1 MVVTLAT
8 DMPSEVVRLEV
19 RKLRIDTSYQRPI
32 KPAHVDKIV
41 ENFDPSALGAIS
53 VSDRGN
59 GDYVVLD
66 GRHRVAVCQQCGHS
80 TILAVIHQ
88 VGGDIAREAQL
99 FIKLNFSKIIGTA
112 WEWRARVV
120 AKDPIA
126 LEVNALAWA
135 HGFRCDPLLGMGPTT
150 ITAVSAME
158 DIFGT
163 YGPDTLIAILDAI
176 RGAWPNHVHG
186 REAGMIRGL
195 GQFITM
201 YPGHSP
207 ALLVK
212 HLRRVEPEA
221 ILTAGRTYQKDLGG
235 RTAMNMAR
243 AIWKPYNFR
252 LTSKSKL
259 PNRFDSE

>member
-1 MVVTLAT
+1 MVVKLAT
-8 DMPSEVVRLEV
+8 TDIPSEVIRLEV

-32 KPAHVDKIV
+32 KPAHVDKLV
-41 ENFDPSALGAIS
+41 QGFDPSALSTID

-66 GRHRVAVCQQCGHS
+66 GRHRVAACQQCGHP

-99 FIKLNFSKIIGTA
+99 FIQLNYSKLIGTA

-150 ITAVSAME
+150 ISAVAALEHVYS
-158 DIFGT
+158 T
-163 YGPDTLIAILDAI
+163 YGPDTLTAVFDAI
-176 RGAWPNHVHG
+176 HGAWPNHTHG
-186 REAGMIRGL
+186 REASMVRGL
-195 GQFITM
+195 AQFIAM

-212 HLRRVEPEA
+212 HLRRLEPEA
-221 ILTAGRTYQKDLGG
+221 ILTAGRAYQKDLGG
-235 RTAMNMAR
+235 RTAQNMAR
-243 AIWKPYNFR
+243 AIWKPYNFK
-252 LTSKSKL
+252 LTSTKL
-259 PNRFDSE
+259 PNRFDAE

>member
-1 MVVTLAT
+1 MIVALTT
-8 DMPSEVVRLEV
+8 DIPTEVVRLEV

-32 KPAHVDKIV
+32 KPAHVDKLV
-41 ENFDPSALGAIS
+41 QGFDPSALSSID

-66 GRHRVAVCQQCGHS
+66 GRHRVAACQQCGHL
-80 TILAVIHQ
+80 TILAVIHK
-88 VGGDIAREAQL
+88 VNGDIAREAQL
-99 FIKLNFSKIIGTA
+99 FIQLNYSKLIGTA

-158 DIFGT
+158 DIYNV
-163 YGPDTLIAILDAI
+163 YGPDPLTAVLDAI
-176 RGAWPNHVHG
+176 HGAWPNHTHG

-195 GQFITM
+195 GQFIVM
-201 YPGHSP
+201 FPGHSP
-207 ALLVK
+207 ALLAK
-212 HLRRVEPEA
+212 HLRRVEPET

-235 RTAMNMAR
+235 RTAQNMAR
-243 AIWKPYNFR
+243 AIWRAYNHR
-252 LTSKSKL
+252 LTSKSRL